1 MTSEDSNAVMTDAG
15 ESNESDLQCWQLE
28 YWMPLRPPRCRRPI
42 WCGLIG
48 TLAGFFAGGAFH
60 AKAYSANYFGHVRSE
75 ALDLIHAVCIGA
87 VIGFGIELFAE
98 GTWPKRLPKFRLHTL
113 FAVVYIIG
121 VVAFT
126 VRNYLILI
134 SL

>member
-1 MTSEDSNAVMTDAG
+1 MTPNDSNAVMTDAG
-15 ESNESDLQCWQLE
+15 ESNESDLSCWQYE
-28 YWMPLRPPRCRRPI
+28 YWKPIRPPRRRRPI

-60 AKAYSANYFGHVRSE
+60 AKAYSANYFGQVRSE
-75 ALDLIHAVCIGA
+75 AQDLIHAVCIGA
-87 VIGFGIELFAE
+87 AIGFGIELFAE
-98 GTWPKRLPKFRLHTL
+98 GTWPTRLPRFRLRTL
-113 FAVVYIIG
+113 FVVFYVIG